1 MFEELNIVQS
11 VDVEEDVKNRNDNEF
26 NAPEM
31 KEAQETYM
39 NYLKKEFKET
49 KKIGLA
55 SFAFYYISTM
65 RNTTS

>member
-1 MFEELNIVQS
+1 
-11 VDVEEDVKNRNDNEF
+11 
-26 NAPEM
+26 M

>member
-1 MFEELNIVQS
+1 
-11 VDVEEDVKNRNDNEF
+11 
-26 NAPEM
+26 M

-49 KKIGLA
+49 KKIDLA

-65 RNTTS
+65 RTTTS